1 MGLFKHEA
9 RQFKFDV
16 LRETA
21 IHAYEDTITENF
33 EIELSRKLIPGNTA
47 HFRCCVYKER
57 EIIRQ
62 RTRLALG
69 KMAAEVP
76 YNPRQVVQ
84 VIDAACDGCTIK
96 KIRIT
101 DNCRKCM
108 AKNCMASCRFG
119 AISMGEDRAVIDYT
133 KCKECGSC
141 ARSCSYNA
149 IVETIRPCRQACP
162 VDAIQIGEN
171 NIAYILE
178 DKCINCGSCQTA
190 CPFGAIEDISW
201 IVPVTKM
208 LKDETKVMAI
218 VAPSIQGQFENATL
232 PQIFQT
238 IKNIGFDDVFEAALG
253 ADAVAMGEHK
263 ELEEK
268 KAEGIAMTTSCCPG
282 FVNMIKL
289 HFPDVYEKNMST
301 MVSPMVATA
310 RWIKR
315 QHPDH
320 KIVFIGPC
328 VAKKQEAMED
338 VAKSDVDYVLTF
350 EELAAMMV
358 ARHIYPEEV
367 EPTDFTSATVF
378 GRNFAQGGGV
388 SKAVQQASM
397 EDIGSA
403 AFTAKY
409 ADGGKEC
416 KQCLTMLKF
425 GKLGADILEGMACKG
440 GCIGGPAMIEDVLVT
455 KGKMTKENMT
465 NKKKI
470 KGVLEEYNFE
480 GLNLHRYH
488 D

>member
-21 IHAYEDTITENF
+21 IHAFDDTITENF
-33 EIELSRKLIPGNTA
+33 EVELSRKLIPGNTA
-47 HFRCCVYKER
+47 NFRCCVYKER

-84 VIDAACDGCTIK
+84 VIDAACDGCSIK

-108 AKNCMASCRFG
+108 AKNCMAACRFG
-119 AISMGEDRAVIDYT
+119 AISMGADRAVIDYN

-141 ARSCSYNA
+141 VRSCSYNA
-149 IVETIRPCRQACP
+149 IVETNRPCRQACP
-162 VDAIQIGEN
+162 VDAIQIGDN
-171 NIAYILE
+171 NIAYIME
-178 DKCINCGSCQTA
+178 DRCINCGSCQTV

-201 IVPVTKM
+201 IVPVTKL
-208 LKDETKVMAI
+208 LKEKAKVMAI
-218 VAPSIQGQFENATL
+218 VAPSIQGQFESATL

-238 IKNIGFDDVFEAALG
+238 IKNLGFDNVYEAALG
-253 ADAVAMGEHK
+253 ADAVAMGEHR

-268 KAEGIAMTTSCCPG
+268 RAANTAMTTSCCPG
-282 FVNMIKL
+282 FVNMIRL
-289 HFPDVYEKNMST
+289 HFPEIYEKNMSS
-301 MVSPMVATA
+301 MVSPMVLTA

-315 QHPDH
+315 QYPDY

-358 ARHIYPEEV
+358 ARHMYPEEAV
-367 EPTDFTSATVF
+367 PADFAMPSVY

-388 SKAVQQASM
+388 SKAVLQASV
-397 EDIGSA
+397 EDGHGTD
-403 AFTAKY
+403 FTAKY

-416 KQCLTMLKF
+416 KQCLTMMKF
-425 GKLGADILEGMACKG
+425 GKFDSDILEGMACKG
-440 GCIGGPAMIEDVLVT
+440 GCIGGPAMIEDILVT
-455 KGKMTKENMT
+455 KGRMIKENME
-465 NKKKI
+465 NKKNI
-470 KGVLEEYNFE
+470 SEVLQEYDFE
-480 GLNLHRYH
+480 GLDLHRYE